1 MKNNSVYNTNENVE
15 YTNLGEDYLKTI
27 NLNNNI
33 QYIPELDMD
42 IDIDTNDV
50 TALYQ
55 GSENELIK
63 ILVDKLS
70 SRERQIVMNMEGFRF
85 IIK

>member
-1 MKNNSVYNTNENVE
+1 MKILELDVDLQTNLSLIKNNSVYNTNENVE

-42 IDIDTNDV
+42 TNANRNYSIIYKR
-50 TALYQ
+50 TT
-55 GSENELIK
+55 NEIN
-63 ILVDKLS
+63 INI
-70 SRERQIVMNMEGFRF
+70 SR
-85 IIK
+85 